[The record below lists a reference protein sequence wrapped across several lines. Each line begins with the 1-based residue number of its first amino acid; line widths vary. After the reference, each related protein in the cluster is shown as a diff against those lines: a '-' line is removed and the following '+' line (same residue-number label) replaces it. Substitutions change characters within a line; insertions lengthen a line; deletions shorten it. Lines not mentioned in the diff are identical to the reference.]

1 MEKIE
6 FGSVNPQENILMS
19 KLNYNHEDSRNTE
32 AHLPRDYDVLLR
44 SYFNQSKNGH
54 QLVRHQIDSFNYF
67 VETLIPNI
75 IKQFN
80 PICVYYEYQK
90 EANKYEY
97 EFQLTFGEI
106 ALEPPTISEN
116 DGSFDEMTPAKARS
130 RSLTYASN
138 LRADL
143 EVKIIHRTGDIDKLQ
158 NEEVHKRKLY
168 KVLLGKI
175 PIMVQSKYCILS
187 KYKNIPKTKMG
198 ECRYDPGG
206 YFIINGN
213 EKVIIS
219 QERSANNSVNI
230 FSNNKPKNRFGNSCE
245 IKSEP
250 EYSFGSTKNLSVKI
264 RTKDNAIRAIAH
276 RFHMDLPVWAF
287 FIALGVES
295 DQEIIRMIVYD
306 LDAPENQKLISFL
319 RSSIEDFQAVPD
331 FKGIIPRQSV
341 ALEYLAKHISYL
353 GAPKDIRLTTDDK
366 IRYLRKIMEDEFLPH
381 VGPNFQKKAF
391 FLGYMVNRLVKNQ
404 VSDSETIYDDRDDYA
419 KKRIDSPGMLLGALF
434 SQCFKALVKDMKKAI
449 VKELRNNKNWKT
461 ENDITEVININNI
474 SKLAKPNII
483 EGGLK
488 YSLATGDWKVKSS
501 RSKSRSGT
509 AQVLNRLTYPSA
521 ISHLRRLNSPAEKN
535 GKIIPPRKV
544 HNSSWGRVCPAE
556 TPEGGSVGLVKN
568 LSNGAMITKPSPS
581 KIIWHRLKQ
590 LKVEKTTE
598 IPPKK
603 LYHETKVFV
612 NGDLYGITE
621 SPGSLVAKLRSLRRQ
636 GLLNI
641 YTSVYWHHS
650 TQEVLIYSDAG
661 RLVRPLCIVD
671 SPNKLRLKSHHIIK
685 LKKKVIA
692 WNNLVLPQMNEKLI
706 YETGLDEELMREKIE
721 EMKELREG
729 VIEYIDT
736 LESSNLLI
744 ASQQKDLYRTDT
756 RYQYQYTHCEIMVG
770 LMLGVLASCI
780 PYADHN
786 QSPRNTYQSAQ
797 GKQAM
802 GVYATNYP
810 LRLDSLAHILRYP
823 QKPLVNTRFSQYFY
837 GDRISSG
844 INAMVCIL
852 TYTGY
857 NQEDSVIISRSA
869 IERGFFTSIFY
880 RSYKD
885 DEKKIQSSG
894 QEEKFANP
902 GQIDEITGD
911 KRYDISIGKKR
922 GDSYVN
928 LDERG
933 FVKENIYVYPGQ
945 IIIGKIIPIRQQDR
959 SSNKVTYRDISTPL
973 RTNEE
978 GYVSRVYESRNSEG
992 FRFCKVKIRSI
1003 RVPTIGDKFCLP
1015 GSTLVY
1021 TENGKVSLAQYYLEN
1036 LNIEGPLRQKVV
1048 IYNPATYSFSYSP
1061 PSELIHFENSETLID
1076 FNQLTEKGLFKLR
1089 VTPEHKVYVKTGSS
1103 QYVLRE
1109 AKELIGQDCE
1119 MFWGGTNLRSNDKS
1133 QLGDRLVSGHPLA
1146 LLLGLYIKYGVL
1158 DEKDNIIVFD
1168 FEQNHESNYDD
1179 ACSFAKEITR
1189 ISKSK
1194 AGLKPTQ
1201 IEELADQYQDDPIW
1215 TLIGKY
1221 SDLLRG
1227 FKRLLLALEIDPNLT
1242 LFFGDRRVE
1251 IHSDELYQLFSEVE
1265 IEINQTD
1272 ETGLASV
1279 VDLNSAH
1286 LPAWAYDLNA
1296 VNSDAL
1302 DHFMCGDL
1310 DSKLSNGLIASDAL
1324 DGLNSLRYVSY
1335 DHRFAMQTDDFETI
1349 KIKGQNITEIE
1360 WNKEVYC
1367 LTVPSNIFM
1376 VQDEMS
1382 DVPVW
1387 TGNSSR
1393 HGQKGTCGMI
1403 YADENMP
1410 RTKDGIIPN
1419 IIVNPHAVPSRMT
1432 VGHLIECVTGKVAC
1446 NLGGIGDATPFTDL
1460 NPADIARALESQGFN
1475 CHGDETLYTRID
1487 GSQIKSKVFF
1497 GPTFYQR
1504 LKHMVDDKV
1513 HSRSTGPVVMLTRQ
1527 CSEGR
1532 SRDGGLR
1539 VGEME
1544 RDAILSHGASVF
1556 LKERLMDMSD
1566 NYRVY
1571 ICDICGIIATHNIST
1586 DSRTGIQ
1593 YNIQECKSCDNHSA
1607 FSEIRIPYSC
1617 KLLMQELYAMGILL
1631 RLIPE

>member
-1 MEKIE
+1 MKKIE
-6 FGSVNPQENILMS
+6 LGFVLSEENIQMN
-19 KLNYNHEDSRNTE
+19 KLNYNNEDSRNTE
-32 AHLPRDYDVLLR
+32 ANLSRDYDILLR
-44 SYFNQSKNGH
+44 NYFSQSKNGH
-54 QLVRHQIDSFNYF
+54 QLVRHQIDSFDYF

-143 EVKIIHRTGDIDKLQ
+143 EIKIIHRTGDIDKLQ

-250 EYSFGSTKNLSVKI
+250 EYAFGSTKNLSVKI

-287 FIALGVES
+287 FIALGIES
-295 DQEIIRMIVYD
+295 DEEIIRMIVYD
-306 LDAPENQKLISFL
+306 LEAPENQQMINFL
-319 RSSIEDFQAVPD
+319 RSSIEDFQTVTD

-353 GAPKDIRLTTDDK
+353 GAPKDIRLSTDDK
-366 IRYLRKIMEDEFLPH
+366 IRYLRKILEDEFLPH
-381 VGPNFQKKAF
+381 VGPNFEKKAF
-391 FLGYMVNRLVKNQ
+391 FLGYMINRLVQNQ
-404 VSDSETIYDDRDDYA
+404 LSENDSVYDDRDDYA
-419 KKRIDSPGMLLGALF
+419 KKRVDSPGILLGALF

-509 AQVLNRLTYPSA
+509 AQVLSRLTYPSA
-521 ISHLRRLNSPAEKN
+521 ISHLRRLNSPSEKN

-581 KIIWHRLKQ
+581 RIIWHRLKQ
-590 LKVEKTTE
+590 LNVQKITK
-598 IPPKK
+598 IPPKM

-612 NGDLYGITE
+612 NGDLYGISE
-621 SPGSLVAKLRSLRRQ
+621 SPSILVAKLRSLRRQ
-636 GLLNI
+636 GLLNV
-641 YTSVYWHHS
+641 YTSIYWHHS
-650 TQEVLIYSDAG
+650 NQEVFIYSDAG

-685 LKKKVIA
+685 LKKKIIS
-692 WNNLVLPQMNEKLI
+692 WNNLILPQMSEKLI
-706 YETGLDEELMREKIE
+706 YETDLTEELMKEKLS

-744 ASQQKDLYRTDT
+744 ASRQKDLYQVDS

-802 GVYATNYP
+802 GVYATNYN
-810 LRLDSLAHILRYP
+810 LRLDSLAHVLRYP

-844 INAMVCIL
+844 INAIVCIL

-857 NQEDSVIISRSA
+857 NQEDSVIVSQSSID
-869 IERGFFTSIFY
+869 RGFFTSVFY

-911 KRYDISIGKKR
+911 KKYEISIGKKR

-959 SSNKVTYRDISTPL
+959 ASNKVTYRDISTPL

-1003 RVPTIGDKFCLP
+1003 RVPTVGDKFCLP
-1015 GSTLVY
+1015 GSTMIY
-1021 TENGKVSLAQYYLEN
+1021 TENGQISIKQYYYEN
-1036 LNIEGPLRQKVV
+1036 INAEEPLRQKVL
-1048 IYNPATYSFSYSP
+1048 TYAKETDSFNYERP
-1061 PSELIHFENSETLID
+1061 NQLIHFKKAKTMISFNSKEN
-1076 FNQLTEKGLFKLR
+1076 NQFILR
-1089 VTPEHKVYVKTGSS
+1089 VTPEHKVYAKIGTSP
-1103 QYVLRE
+1103 YKLIE
-1109 AKELIGQDCE
+1109 AKELIGQDCK
-1119 MFWGGTNLRSNDKS
+1119 MFWGGNNLRSNNKS
-1133 QLGDRLVSGHPLA
+1133 QLGHQEVPSLPLS
-1146 LLLGLYIKYGVL
+1146 LLIGLWMKYGQL
-1158 DEKDNIIVFD
+1158 DKNDPIIYFD
-1168 FEQNHESNYDD
+1168 FEQTKKANYDD
-1179 ACSFAKEITR
+1179 AYTFSKEITR
-1189 ISKSK
+1189 ISGSK
-1194 AGLKPTQ
+1194 TNLKPHQ
-1201 IEELADQYQDDPIW
+1201 IEELAIQYNQDPIW
-1215 TLIGKY
+1215 TLESKY

-1227 FKRLLLALEIDPNLT
+1227 FKRLLLALEIDPNQT
-1242 LFFGDRRVE
+1242 LFFGDRRIE
-1251 IHSDELYQLFSEVE
+1251 IHNHQLYQLFSEVE
-1265 IEINQTD
+1265 LD
-1272 ETGLASV
+1272 ESEVL
-1279 VDLNSAH
+1279 AH
-1286 LPAWAYDLNA
+1286 LPAWIYDLNSI
-1296 VNSDAL
+1296 NSDAL
-1302 DHFMCGDL
+1302 DKLINEKL
-1310 DSKLSNGLIASDAL
+1310 DSQLSDGLIASDAL
-1324 DGLNSLRYVSY
+1324 NGLKSLRKIHY
-1335 DHRFAMQTDDFETI
+1335 DHRFLIQTDEFETI
-1349 KIKGQNITEIE
+1349 SINGKNIIEIP
-1360 WNKEVYC
+1360 WNEEVYC
-1367 LTVPSNIFM
+1367 LTVQTHIFLVRDELSN
-1376 VQDEMS
+1376 Q
-1382 DVPVW
+1382 PVW

-1403 YADENMP
+1403 YPDENMP
-1410 RTKDGIIPN
+1410 RTKDGITPN
-1419 IIVNPHAVPSRMT
+1419 IIVNPHAIPSRMT
-1432 VGHLIECVTGKVAC
+1432 VGHLIECITGKAAC

-1460 NPADIARALESQGFN
+1460 NPTDIARALESQGFN
-1475 CHGDETLYTRID
+1475 GYGDETLYSRID
-1487 GSQIKSKVFF
+1487 GSQIKTQIFQ

-1504 LKHMVDDKV
+1504 LKHMVDDKI

-1571 ICDICGIIATHNIST
+1571 ICDVCGIIANYNVST
-1586 DSRTGIQ
+1586 DSRTGTE